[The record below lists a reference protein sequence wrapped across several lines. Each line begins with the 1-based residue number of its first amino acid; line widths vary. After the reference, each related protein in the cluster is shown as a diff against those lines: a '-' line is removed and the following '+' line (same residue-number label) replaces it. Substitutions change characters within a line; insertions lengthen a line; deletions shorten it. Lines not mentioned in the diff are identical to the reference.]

1 MNYATQNQPDA
12 RDLNSKISD
21 NAHQTSE
28 VLELFAEELPA
39 QHDLKMSYYTAGT
52 LSTYGSTVSSVSTLS
67 TI

>member
-1 MNYATQNQPDA
+1 MNYTSQNQIDT
-12 RDLNSKISD
+12 RDFNSKND
-21 NAHQTSE
+21 DQVNQPGE

-52 LSTYGSTVSSVSTLS
+52 LSTYGSCASSVSTLS